1 MVAQRREVATHASCG
16 DGAAA
21 RRPDACRVHVSIC
34 YRSAVSTLTVGTTKA
49 PQGLSSISARQWL
62 ILVMVQLITLLFGMT
77 TTLANVVLP
86 QIKGALSATQD
97 QIAWVVTFNLVATA
111 VATPLTGWLAK
122 RLGWRRFLFSA
133 VFGFTV
139 CSLFCA
145 VANSLETLVLYR
157 VGQGLFGAPIMPMGQ
172 AVLLASFPR
181 HLHPLVMMLWGIGGV
196 IGPVTGPIFGSM
208 VAEAYSW
215 RGAFL
220 MIVPAGL
227 AAMTCVWFALANE
240 TERGAA
246 QFDWT
251 GFIALSVAIATAQ
264 VMFDRGERLGWFES
278 REILIEATVSVVA
291 FWVFVAHSL
300 TSQQPFLNPRLL
312 FDRNF
317 AVGLLIACVM
327 GMLSIVTLVLFPGL
341 LHDLRGYPDS
351 MIGALLT
358 ARGIGNWFSFLI
370 VVPLTRRVPRLT
382 LAIGLA
388 AQAAAGWSIAQLDIN
403 MSSFDVFW
411 TNALQGFGFG
421 LAYTPMTVLA
431 FTTLPARQV
440 TEGTGVFHLV
450 RNFGS
455 SLFISAAV
463 VVLVR
468 STAVNYAG
476 MSEFITPF
484 NKALDYS
491 SVLGSW
497 NFATPGGLMALSGE
511 IQRQAAMIGYINAF
525 TLYAW
530 TAAAAVPLAWLLRPP
545 PRD

>member
-1 MVAQRREVATHASCG
+1 MSTAT
-16 DGAAA
+16 
-21 RRPDACRVHVSIC
+21 I
-34 YRSAVSTLTVGTTKA
+34 GTTGPPA
-49 PQGLSSISARQWL
+49 GLASLSGRQWL
-62 ILVMVQLITLLFGMT
+62 ILAMVQLITLLFGMT

-86 QIKGALSATQD
+86 QIRGALSATQD

-122 RLGWRRFLFSA
+122 RLGWRNFLFSA

-139 CSLFCA
+139 CSLLCA
-145 VANSLETLVLYR
+145 MANSLETLVLYR
-157 VGQGLFGAPIMPMGQ
+157 IGQGLFGAPIMPMGQ

-181 HLHPLVMMLWGIGGV
+181 HMHPLMMMLWGIGGV
-196 IGPVTGPIFGSM
+196 IGPVSGPILGSM

-220 MIVPAGL
+220 MIVPPGL
-227 AAMTCVWFALANE
+227 AAMTCVWFALIRH
-240 TERGAA
+240 TERDSAS
-246 QFDWT
+246 FDWT
-251 GFIALSVAIATAQ
+251 GFVALSLAIAAAQ
-264 VMFDRGERLGWFES
+264 LMFDRGERLGWFES
-278 REILIEATVSVVA
+278 TEILLEAAVA
-291 FWVFVAHSL
+291 VTCFWIFAAHSL
-300 TSQQPFLNPRLL
+300 TAKQPFLNPRLL
-312 FDRNF
+312 LDRNF
-317 AVGLLIACVM
+317 TVGLLVAFVM

-351 MIGALLT
+351 TIGTLLT
-358 ARGIGNWFSFLI
+358 ARGIGNWISFLI

-388 AQAAAGWSIAQLDIN
+388 AQSAAGWSMAQLDIN

-431 FTTLPARQV
+431 FTTLPAQQV

-468 STAVNYAG
+468 STAVNFAG
-476 MSEFITPF
+476 MSELITPF
-484 NKALDYS
+484 NKALGYPG
-491 SVLGSW
+491 VLGIWSLG
-497 NFATPGGLMALSGE
+497 APGGLAALSGE

-545 PRD
+545 PRE